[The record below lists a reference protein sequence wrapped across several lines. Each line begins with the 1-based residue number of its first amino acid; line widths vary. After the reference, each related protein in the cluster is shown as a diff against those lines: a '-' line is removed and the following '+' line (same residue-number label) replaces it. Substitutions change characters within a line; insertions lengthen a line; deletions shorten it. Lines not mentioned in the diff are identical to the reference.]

1 MTRRLWILTAAL
13 VAVTAAWAGQKVCPA
28 SMEKCESQIREMLKT
43 KRDLGILVADSRWG
57 VVVTH
62 VIPGSPAAEVG
73 LAKGDRIFA
82 VNGRDVSRGG
92 TKQYKTILNQAASNE
107 NGRVTLTVVRL
118 GRLYRYGARMEL
130 MSKEQ
135 IDKVVA
141 AHVKDAHSD
150 IGN

>member
-1 MTRRLWILTAAL
+1 M
-13 VAVTAAWAGQKVCPA
+13 AVTAVYAAQKGRCTA
-28 SMEKCESQIREMLKT
+28 SLQECEYQIRQMLAT
-43 KRDLGILVADSRWG
+43 KRQPGILVADSRWG

-62 VIPGSPAAEVG
+62 VIAGSPAAEVG
-73 LAKGDRIFA
+73 LATGDRIFA

-92 TKQYKTILNQAASNE
+92 TKQFKTLLSQAALRE

-141 AHVKDAHSD
+141 AHVKEAHTD